1 MVMGLVVMA
10 ELCAGKMAG
19 DVGQKPTVG
28 GMMEVGIIRD
38 IRVEVQ

>member
-1 MVMGLVVMA
+1 MVLVMPY
-10 ELCAGKMAG
+10 LCAGKMAG